1 MKGSYSNPMVSDWN
15 QPFRLRILKS
25 LTLFGTY
32 PHTYL
37 LALRVRPLWGLP
49 HRLAHAMICLVE
61 PGRLLS
67 FESKKLSTLK
77 LPKPTLLGAM
87 CFPQFSRSSKIS
99 KDRYPIRIPPKK
111 KHMPK
116 VSARSQKSRTEI
128 FRPEVS
134 KLPDQEKCIHDNGTH
149 DESFKGWTRY
159 LNEKTAVPRKPE
171 TPTDEGTKIYR
182 STKEFVWFIGFI
194 GNSYGS

>member
-1 MKGSYSNPMVSDWN
+1 MKGPYSNPMVSDCN
-15 QPFRLRILKS
+15 QPFRLRSLKS

-32 PHTYL
+32 RHTHL
-37 LALRVRPLWGLP
+37 LALRVRPLWDLP

-61 PGRLLS
+61 PGQLLS

-87 CFPQFSRSSKIS
+87 CFPQFSRSSKIFQDRYPIIFQ
-99 KDRYPIRIPPKK
+99 DRYPIRIPQK

-116 VSARSQKSRTEI
+116 VSARSQGISDRN

-159 LNEKTAVPRKPE
+159 LNEKTSVPRSPE
-171 TPTDEGTKIYR
+171 TQTDEGTKSIDPL
-182 STKEFVWFIGFI
+182 KH
-194 GNSYGS
+194 SYGS